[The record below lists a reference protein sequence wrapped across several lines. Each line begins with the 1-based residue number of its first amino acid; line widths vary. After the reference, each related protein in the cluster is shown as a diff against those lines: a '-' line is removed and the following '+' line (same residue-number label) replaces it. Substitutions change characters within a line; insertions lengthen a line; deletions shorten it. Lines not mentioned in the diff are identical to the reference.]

1 MVITNQI
8 FEHFRKEEKKKQKWI
23 KHLKKNGYIV
33 IKKRNYLEFLNENY
47 FKEKGFIKIESKM
60 NKLKIDKPR
69 QYRSR
74 QGRSD
79 AKYSETMKAT
89 AISIIG
95 LVLTFL
101 YILYDSIV

>member
-1 MVITNQI
+1 VN
-8 FEHFRKEEKKKQKWI
+8 
-23 KHLKKNGYIV
+23 KH
-33 IKKRNYLEFLNENY
+33 
-47 FKEKGFIKIESKM
+47 
-60 NKLKIDKPR
+60 R

-89 AISIIG
+89 AISIVG

-101 YILYDSIV
+101 YIIYDSII

>member
-1 MVITNQI
+1 M
-8 FEHFRKEEKKKQKWI
+8 
-23 KHLKKNGYIV
+23 
-33 IKKRNYLEFLNENY
+33 NYLQYLNENY
-47 FKEKGFIKIESKM
+47 FREKGFIKIESKM
-60 NKLKIDKPR
+60 NKLKTDKPR

-79 AKYSETMKAT
+79 KKYTETMKLSL
-89 AISIIG
+89 ISIAG

>member
-1 MVITNQI
+1 
-8 FEHFRKEEKKKQKWI
+8 
-23 KHLKKNGYIV
+23 
-33 IKKRNYLEFLNENY
+33 
-47 FKEKGFIKIESKM
+47 M

>member
-1 MVITNQI
+1 
-8 FEHFRKEEKKKQKWI
+8 
-23 KHLKKNGYIV
+23 
-33 IKKRNYLEFLNENY
+33 
-47 FKEKGFIKIESKM
+47 M

-95 LVLTFL
+95 LVLTINFL
-101 YILYDSIV
+101 DFESKKLPFMI

>member
-1 MVITNQI
+1 M
-8 FEHFRKEEKKKQKWI
+8 
-23 KHLKKNGYIV
+23 
-33 IKKRNYLEFLNENY
+33 NERY
-47 FKEKGFIKIESKM
+47 FKEIGFNRIESKM
-60 NKLKIDKPR
+60 NKLKTNKPR

-79 AKYSETMKAT
+79 EKYQETMKLT
-89 AISIIG
+89 CISIAG